1 MSTLERFCRYV
12 ALDTQAVE
20 DSPTYPSS
28 PGQIEF
34 NRLLAEELK
43 GIGCQDVHLDEHGI
57 LTATVPGN
65 RKDVPVMAWV
75 AHVDT
80 SPETSGAGV
89 KPQVHPN
96 YDGGDVVLPGDPTKV
111 LRPTEFPALKE
122 VVGHTL
128 ITTDGTTLLGA
139 DDKCGVTALVE
150 AAERLLRDDSLPRG
164 TIRLVFTP
172 RWPIPWTARAWARW
186 TRRPSRQTWS
196 RSRSPASTPIPAPAR
211 VGWSTPS
218 ESSRTSSPACP
229 RGPCPP
235 RPPAAARGSCTPT
248 TSKARWQRPG
258 PRSCCATSR
267 PRPCHVE
274 GSVAEAWAKVLLR
287 DFETEALSEQLALL
301 ESVAV
306 ALRAEHPQARIDLEL
321 RRQYRN
327 MRDGLLHE
335 PRAVAYAVQAMRN
348 CGLTPRRSCIRGG
361 TDGSSLTEMGLPTPN
376 LSSGQHSFHS
386 PYEWTTVEEMDQ
398 TVEVL
403 LALAATWAEGPDPG
417 AIEPAPLVTE

>member
-43 GIGCQDVHLDEHGI
+43 GIGCQDVHLDQHGI

-111 LRPTEFPALKE
+111 LRPAEFPALKE

-150 AAERLLRDDSLPRG
+150 AAERLLRNDSLPRG
-164 TIRLVFTP
+164 TIRLVFTCDEE
-172 RWPIPWTARAWARW
+172 IGAG
-186 TRRPSRQTWS
+186 TRHLSLERIGAQVAYTLDGEGLGSVDSETFSADMVTVKVTGVNTHPCAGKGRMVNAIRILSDFLSRLPQRTM
-196 RSRSPASTPIPAPAR
+196 SP
-211 VGWSTPS
+211 
-218 ESSRTSSPACP
+218 E
-229 RGPCPP
+229 
-235 RPPAAARGSCTPT
+235 T
-248 TSKARWQRPG
+248 TSGREGFLHPY
-258 PRSCCATSR
+258 
-267 PRPCHVE
+267 HVE